1 MIKGITKYIVENHS
15 KDVLEEIMHI
25 AKESNEPIL
34 HEAISTA
41 LMVVHHNK
49 VKDNF
54 TLAKYIKSIKEIK
67 GD

>member
-1 MIKGITKYIVENHS
+1 
-15 KDVLEEIMHI
+15 MHI

-67 GD
+67 GE